1 MKNTILNLTQHN
13 ASEEQVAEGVVNSK
27 NQAEIKTLLT
37 FDEIPTTIDMI
48 ERATR
53 IADIAFAE
61 LNFETNKQAMIGGA
75 PFFMPVLCEQ
85 LKAKGIQPL
94 FAFSKRVSQDGPNGE
109 KVSVFKHEGFIPA

>member
-27 NQAEIKTLLT
+27 SQAEIKTLLT
-37 FDEIPTTIDMI
+37 FNEIPTDTDML

-53 IADIAFAE
+53 ISDIASIE
-61 LNFETNKQAMIGGA
+61 LKTNNKQAMIGGA

-94 FAFSKRVSQDGPNGE
+94 FAFTKRVSQDGPNGE